1 MTLFKPVSSIAKI
14 AVATTSGPGHCEQ
27 RTPSNRFGL
36 KHCLAI
42 SVLLLGGFLFSQPAA
57 ASICG
62 DHKNIK
68 KILGDRYSESQRAFG
83 MVNQDGLVEVYTS
96 SKGSWSILMT
106 SSNGRTCIIAA
117 GKAWQEFEQAMLDP
131 AA

>member
-1 MTLFKPVSSIAKI
+1 MTWFKPVSSSPIHI
-14 AVATTSGPGHCEQ
+14 AVSSTKDHND
-27 RTPSNRFGL
+27 RNHFGVKGGIAL
-36 KHCLAI
+36 MALM
-42 SVLLLGGFLFSQPAA
+42 LGGIFVSPPAQ

-68 KILGDRYSESQRAFG
+68 KILGERYSESQRAFG

-96 SKGSWSILMT
+96 SGGSWSILMT